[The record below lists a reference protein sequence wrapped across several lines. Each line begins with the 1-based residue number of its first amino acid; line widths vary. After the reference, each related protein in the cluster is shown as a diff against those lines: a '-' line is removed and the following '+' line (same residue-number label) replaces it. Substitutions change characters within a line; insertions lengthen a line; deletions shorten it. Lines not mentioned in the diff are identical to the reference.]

1 MLIYT
6 LFAIVFS
13 IRNKDQNPVR
23 SQNNRITYVANR
35 ISLTLCMY
43 FRSCGIVLLSL
54 DTDAG
59 IIRAEHNTGDTG
71 RSKAEIN
78 LFRYKQGFV
87 PESRPLERKDRPT
100 PRPQQ
105 HHHTVIKNTATVDMH
120 RRG

>member
-1 MLIYT
+1 
-6 LFAIVFS
+6 
-13 IRNKDQNPVR
+13 
-23 SQNNRITYVANR
+23 
-35 ISLTLCMY
+35 LCIY

-54 DTDAG
+54 GTNAG
-59 IIRAEHNTGDTG
+59 TIIAGHNAGD
-71 RSKAEIN
+71 SKAEIN